1 MAIRVTDGIL
11 AAVVVVLIRTDV
23 DESLPVVAAFLNVV
37 DMLRTLLVT
46 MTDVVGNQVDL
57 VAMVSSFFG
66 DVMGKAWGEAVVL
79 FFVCNVDGGGDARN
93 VVAFDEVVGD
103 SIETVGNVCTVVGG
117 KEGVCIT
124 YGLAQKGVSVMAALA
139 MHCWFFFS

>member
-46 MTDVVGNQVDL
+46 MTDVVGNQVDS
-57 VAMVSSFFG
+57 VDMTSSSFG
-66 DVMGKAWGEAVVL
+66 DV
-79 FFVCNVDGGGDARN
+79 
-93 VVAFDEVVGD
+93 
-103 SIETVGNVCTVVGG
+103 
-117 KEGVCIT
+117 EGT
-124 YGLAQKGVSVMAALA
+124 A
-139 MHCWFFFS
+139 